1 MYKEEHM
8 DNASKLQAVINTLAT
23 LEMPPVF
30 DNVNKMLGIYR
41 TLAEVRDDISGE
53 AEDDAGEAD
62 V

>member
-1 MYKEEHM
+1 M

-53 AEDDAGEAD
+53 AEDDAGAD
-62 V
+62 DV

>member
-1 MYKEEHM
+1 M
-8 DNASKLQAVINTLAT
+8 DNASKLQVVINTLEK

-53 AEDDAGEAD
+53 AEDDAREAD